1 MYIFSVIFLV
11 LVLLTS
17 GYMWVEYNRGAKP
30 NGSLFLKSQWIFLFA
45 ILHAELFFYLV
56 RIFLFFLK
64 DNDSAVVDVS
74 LRLLVYME
82 NTAIARKYD
91 QVQAVLIKISLIYC

>member
-1 MYIFSVIFLV
+1 M

-30 NGSLFLKSQWIFLFA
+30 NGSLFLTSQWIFLFA

-56 RIFLFFLK
+56 RIFLFLFLK
-64 DNDSAVVDVS
+64 DNDSAVVDIS

-91 QVQAVLIKISLIYC
+91 QVQAVLIKISLIYCLIFF